1 MALSL
6 ASYVP
11 GKSVYIEWEGNGNVT
26 QYALGETYKLFQAK
40 SKPNTK
46 VRVLVAEPDDKV
58 KVFSIS
64 NVKMADADFTG
75 MKEAKLI
82 TVSKAGLTT
91 IKLPVA
97 PNLTDLNLDENELTD
112 VDLSPFPKLFSVSLL
127 VIRLRPSTCQRR
139 QALMLLTY
147 QATR

>member
-1 MALSL
+1 MASFTTLNQTDSVALSL

-75 MKEAKLI
+75 MKEQ
-82 TVSKAGLTT
+82 S
-91 IKLPVA
+91 
-97 PNLTDLNLDENELTD
+97 
-112 VDLSPFPKLFSVSLL
+112 LSLF
-127 VIRLRPSTCQRR
+127 RGR
-139 QALMLLTY
+139 TY
-147 QATR
+147 NY